1 MPRFNPSAGK
11 LAMSNAIHSW
21 EVIGDVIV
29 SLTTSGKVSDVQW
42 KAWLKD
48 LETSSVK
55 KCIGATLGATELT
68 SIQRKL
74 ASESTRDRNVKVAAV
89 TDEALV
95 RGIVT
100 AASWLGAPIRAYSW
114 SDMAGVMKYLN
125 ILPPLDQRII
135 TWLEQGKRRAL
146 GG

>member
-1 MPRFNPSAGK
+1 
-11 LAMSNAIHSW
+11 MSNATHTW
-21 EVIGDVIV
+21 AVIGDVIV
-29 SLTTSGKVSDVQW
+29 SLTTAGAVSDLQW
-42 KAWLKD
+42 KAWLKE
-48 LETSSVK
+48 LETSGVR

-68 SIQRKL
+68 SVQRKL
-74 ASESTRDRNVKVAAV
+74 ASETTRDRKVKVAAI

-114 SDMAGVMKYLN
+114 SDMAGVMKYLD
-125 ILPPLDQRII
+125 IVAPLDTKIT

-146 GG
+146 GL